1 MNNDS
6 KSDFI
11 VSQADAE
18 IIAHL
23 FNEGVSDFQSI
34 IDALEWTEEKNK
46 QLFDF
51 AFDYFDFSDFDDDN
65 DYNPIIPEENYRSFI
80 HNLPIDFSD
89 DWFDEEWYEE
99 VYQELRDF
107 MIEIDETRQEKGKM
121 NYSLDDVIYLIG
133 MTFCPITQKPKH
145 LVKEIQSLVC
155 VSLRKANKKTFIFD
169 EVLDA
174 FDKAFENYI
183 E

>member
-1 MNNDS
+1 
-6 KSDFI
+6 
-11 VSQADAE
+11 
-18 IIAHL
+18 
-23 FNEGVSDFQSI
+23 
-34 IDALEWTEEKNK
+34 
-46 QLFDF
+46 
-51 AFDYFDFSDFDDDN
+51 
-65 DYNPIIPEENYRSFI
+65 
-80 HNLPIDFSD
+80 
-89 DWFDEEWYEE
+89 
-99 VYQELRDF
+99 
-107 MIEIDETRQEKGKM
+107 M

-155 VSLRKANKKTFIFD
+155 VSLRKTNKKTFIFD